1 MVLVFVFER
10 KEIRCRYVLNLGLAS
25 WLASGAGSVLYL
37 FIVNPWCA

>member
-25 WLASGAGSVLYL
+25 WLASGVGLGSL
-37 FIVNPWCA
+37 FIHC